1 MNQKP
6 RVAFVDQTNTGCSQL
21 AESLAKWYGRDVIE
35 SYSAGF
41 EPGEAIDAGAA
52 DAMQTIYEVDLR
64 QEYTPKP
71 VSQLPPVDIII
82 CLQPLSHD
90 FSAQYIESWDCPV
103 QEEPDYPELID
114 YLAEKVRYL
123 IDLIIRG
130 RYPLEQPE
138 KEAE

>member
-41 EPGEAIDAGAA
+41 EPGEAIASGAV
-52 DAMQTIYEVDLR
+52 DAMQTIYEVDLKK
-64 QEYTPKP
+64 QHAPKP

-82 CLQPLSHD
+82 CLQPSSHD
-90 FSAQYIESWDCPV
+90 LSAQYIEIWDCPA
-103 QEEPDYPELID
+103 QDQPDYPELID

-130 RYPLEQPE
+130 RYPLERPDNMDE
-138 KEAE
+138 